1 MVLLRDFG
9 RNGIHLTGFKF
20 CGSMY
25 LLVRIGAKHLTNE
38 DTMNAVIIIHVG
50 DERYTIHVVEL
61 LNVEELHEAARELAD
76 TYIGATAFEVRYV
89 AKLN

>member
-1 MVLLRDFG
+1 
-9 RNGIHLTGFKF
+9 
-20 CGSMY
+20 
-25 LLVRIGAKHLTNE
+25 
-38 DTMNAVIIIHVG
+38 MNAVIIIHVG
-50 DERYTIHVVEL
+50 DERCTIHVVEL